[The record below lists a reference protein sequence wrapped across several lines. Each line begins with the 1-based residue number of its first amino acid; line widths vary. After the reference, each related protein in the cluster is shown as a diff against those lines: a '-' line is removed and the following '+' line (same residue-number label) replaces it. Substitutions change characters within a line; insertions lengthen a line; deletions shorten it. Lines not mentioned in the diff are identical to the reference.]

1 MERRASGCY
10 DTLVY
15 TVKSAKKGDYIVS
28 HSVIKVSASA
38 MEQMKQSY
46 AGSLTPAVPQG
57 AVFQAKPLGCTITA
71 YRSGKVLFQ
80 GKNAGT
86 EAARWG
92 TAEAP
97 KAKKT
102 VKKAADPLYAP
113 PAGIASMSVIGSDE
127 VGTGDYFGPITVA
140 CAYADKT
147 KLSLMKELGVKD
159 SKDLKDPQIIEI
171 AKLLIK
177 TIPYSL
183 LVLKNEKYNQMQE
196 KGMSQGK
203 MKALLHNQAISN
215 LLRKMNG
222 VKPEAILIDQ
232 FAEPGI
238 YFKHLSG
245 RDIVKEKTF
254 FSTKAESIHLSVA
267 AASIIARYSF
277 LIEMDKLS
285 REAGMTIPKGAG
297 PHVDEAAAKLI
308 INKGEGALRTFTK
321 LHFANTQKA
330 KRLVERKRS

>member
-1 MERRASGCY
+1 M
-10 DTLVY
+10 
-15 TVKSAKKGDYIVS
+15 S

-38 MEQMKQSY
+38 IEQMKQSY
-46 AGSLTPAVPQG
+46 AGSITPSVPQG
-57 AVFQAKPLGCTITA
+57 AVFQAKPPGCTITA

-102 VKKAADPLYAP
+102 AVKKAADPLYVP
-113 PAGIASMSVIGSDE
+113 PAHIASMSVIGSDE

-147 KLSLMKELGVKD
+147 KLALMKELGVKD

-215 LLRKMNG
+215 LLKKMDG
-222 VKPEAILIDQ
+222 VSPEAILIDQ

-238 YFKHLSG
+238 YFKHLAG
-245 RDIVKEKTF
+245 RDIVKEKTY
-254 FSTKAESIHLSVA
+254 FSTKAEGIHLSVA

-277 LIEMDKLS
+277 LLEMDKLS

-308 INKGEGALRTFTK
+308 LKKGEGSLRTFTK

-330 KRLVERKRS
+330 KRLAERKRS

>member
-1 MERRASGCY
+1 M
-10 DTLVY
+10 
-15 TVKSAKKGDYIVS
+15 S

-38 MEQMKQSY
+38 IEQMKQSY
-46 AGSLTPAVPQG
+46 AGSITPSVPQG
-57 AVFQAKPLGCTITA
+57 AVFQAKPPGCTITA

-102 VKKAADPLYAP
+102 AVKKAADPLYVP
-113 PAGIASMSVIGSDE
+113 PAHIASMSVIGSDE

-147 KLSLMKELGVKD
+147 KLGLMKELGVKD

-215 LLRKMNG
+215 LLKKMDG
-222 VKPEAILIDQ
+222 VRPEAILIDQ

-238 YFKHLSG
+238 YFKHLAG
-245 RDIVKEKTF
+245 RDIVKEKTY
-254 FSTKAESIHLSVA
+254 FSTKAEGIHLSVA

-277 LIEMDKLS
+277 LLEMDKLS

-308 INKGEGALRTFTK
+308 LKKGEGSLRTFTK

-330 KRLVERKRS
+330 KRLAERKRS